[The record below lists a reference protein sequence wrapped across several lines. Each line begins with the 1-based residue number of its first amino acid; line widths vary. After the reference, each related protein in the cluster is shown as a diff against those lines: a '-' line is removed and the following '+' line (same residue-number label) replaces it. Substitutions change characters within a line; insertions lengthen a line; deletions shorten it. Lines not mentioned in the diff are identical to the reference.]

1 MILSRA
7 KTKRSYIVN
16 KITALEK
23 DKRKLYKLGV
33 FKKVKIYLVE
43 KIAGGGVI
51 VSVSGSDIIIGKKV
65 AEKIEV
71 NQC

>member
-1 MILSRA
+1 MTLSKA
-7 KTKRSYIVN
+7 KTKRYYVVN
-16 KITALEK
+16 KIIATEK

-33 FKKVKIYLVE
+33 FNKVQIYLVE

-51 VSVSGSDIIIGKKV
+51 VMVGGADIIIGKKV

-71 NQC
+71 VKC

>member
-7 KTKRSYIVN
+7 KIKSYYSVD
-16 KITALEK
+16 KIIASEK